1 MTVGTTPESL
11 SVEKDLN
18 FVKVGL
24 LYGDRVKLE
33 SLGASIILD
42 LFNISKVVDERQI
55 VKILQVVMKA
65 MGNDDF
71 DRMVYLLFK
80 RGNLTRDEVLFKM
93 QFRRL
98 LKEQWEELRKKA
110 QEMLD
115 NSGVEGLEEAYN
127 TGLLQIE
134 RYLINSFENSD
145 DDLIWGYIDRL
156 NTSVLSGKTYPI
168 FDETVADIIRMKNDE
183 NSIDMTTSEQI
194 NKRMKH
200 GSLTFDFLNR
210 LPSFELAQ
218 IKEVMDI
225 RKELDKPLKKF
236 RALMLKYSNEI
247 NSEVWQDAFMIE
259 VEDKFREEIEPVVQ
273 EIEEFCE
280 SNNYLKEL
288 SGQVFQNW
296 SAPATIGL
304 AFATVSE
311 YLNISQACIG
321 GAAKIAYDGVVSYK
335 RYKEQLKSIENHQL
349 YFYYKAG
356 KLIGSLR

>member
-194 NKRMKH
+194 NKR
-200 GSLTFDFLNR
+200 
-210 LPSFELAQ
+210 
-218 IKEVMDI
+218 
-225 RKELDKPLKKF
+225 
-236 RALMLKYSNEI
+236 SN
-247 NSEVWQDAFMIE
+247 
-259 VEDKFREEIEPVVQ
+259 
-273 EIEEFCE
+273 
-280 SNNYLKEL
+280 
-288 SGQVFQNW
+288 G
-296 SAPATIGL
+296 
-304 AFATVSE
+304 
-311 YLNISQACIG
+311 
-321 GAAKIAYDGVVSYK
+321 
-335 RYKEQLKSIENHQL
+335 H
-349 YFYYKAG
+349 
-356 KLIGSLR
+356 